1 MELFIVA
8 VCMYVFDLNPFI
20 YKETFAFYLYFIN
33 FWKGS
38 IQHLSSLT
46 AFFHLFLNISSS
58 AYERLLTCKKI
69 DIYNKLTGLI
79 CEEVHIWDLRKFCET
94 AYSISKIK
102 RSIGRLDLKN
112 VFSPVWNLINDCQES
127 ITAYFLVH
135 IEKKHTLS
143 WESLLTSIIV
153 CKSSS

>member
-1 MELFIVA
+1 MAHGVVHCSS

-58 AYERLLTCKKI
+58 AYERLLTCQKI

-79 CEEVHIWDLRKFCET
+79 CEEVHIWDLESFVKQLTASLRSNEVLEDWTWKMYVHQFET
-94 AYSISKIK
+94 WLMIV
-102 RSIGRLDLKN
+102 KN
-112 VFSPVWNLINDCQES
+112 L
-127 ITAYFLVH
+127 
-135 IEKKHTLS
+135 
-143 WESLLTSIIV
+143 
-153 CKSSS
+153 